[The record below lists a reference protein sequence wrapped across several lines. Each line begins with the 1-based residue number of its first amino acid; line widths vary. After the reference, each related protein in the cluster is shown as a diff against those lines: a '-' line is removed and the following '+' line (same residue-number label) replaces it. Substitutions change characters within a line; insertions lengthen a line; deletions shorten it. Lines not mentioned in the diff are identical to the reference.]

1 LRIEIQAKTGPG
13 AAVISRRHE
22 SGVRLD
28 GRHAA
33 GKGGP
38 AKRARDQ
45 AALDDLWSARAQIT
59 AARMVDGGDIITA
72 GGVTSGLD
80 PALWL
85 VERFFGP
92 EIAQKV
98 LKGMEYERRGPV
110 WTRKLAQL
118 NQT

>member
-1 LRIEIQAKTGPG
+1 
-13 AAVISRRHE
+13 
-22 SGVRLD
+22 
-28 GRHAA
+28 
-33 GKGGP
+33 
-38 AKRARDQ
+38 
-45 AALDDLWSARAQIT
+45 
-59 AARMVDGGDIITA
+59 
-72 GGVTSGLD
+72 VTSDLD

-118 NQT
+118 N